1 MNKSRV
7 RPSWACCAALPV
19 CLMAFALTARAQN
32 ESTATPPAPPAPTS
46 DPAKAKDPDPSAKPT
61 PAIPTLDELLG
72 LIPDAHE
79 DDRAG
84 DDALDA
90 PDLDP
95 NRAALDRKLSAEEAS
110 EKLVQ
115 AIQQMGETAD
125 RIDRGRDIGIV
136 TQRLQ
141 EEIIL
146 KLDVLIKQ
154 AEQSGGGSGSQQQQ
168 SSSSQSQSGRAP
180 SRQQQDGAEGGEDGA
195 SESSGGDGSGVRE
208 TGFREGRNALLDAAG
223 AAWGRL
229 PDRIRDTLMQGLSD
243 PHSSQYKSETEA
255 YYRKLAE
262 EGNPQ

>member
-1 MNKSRV
+1 MNEARF
-7 RPSWACCAALPV
+7 RPSWVRCAVLPV
-19 CLMAFALTARAQN
+19 YLTMIALTARAQN
-32 ESTATPPAPPAPTS
+32 ESTATPPASPAPAT
-46 DPAKAKDPDPSAKPT
+46 DPAKTKDTGAKPT

-72 LIPDAHE
+72 LVPDAHE
-79 DDRAG
+79 DDHTG
-84 DDALDA
+84 DGALDA

-95 NRAALDRKLSAEEAS
+95 NWAALDRKLSAEEAS

-154 AEQSGGGSGSQQQQ
+154 AEQGGGGSGSQQQQ

-208 TGFREGRNALLDAAG
+208 TSFREGRNALLDAAG